1 MPPIN
6 FVEHALERMSERGI
20 SEAEV
25 LKTLKIGKKEPAK
38 YGRIK
43 FSLEFIVNDDEK
55 KKEFSKKIVIV
66 LAEKNKS
73 VIDVISVYAKFY

>member
-6 FVEHALERMSERGI
+6 FIDHALERMSERGI
-20 SEAEV
+20 SEDEV
-25 LKTLKIGKKEPAK
+25 LKTLKLGKKEPAK

-43 FSLEFIVNDDEK
+43 FSMEFNLTDDEK
-55 KKEFSKKIVIV
+55 KKEFNKKIVIV
-66 LAEKNKS
+66 LADKNKS